1 MLSEQVPE
9 EHGAM
14 INGEQVNDPIEYND
28 QTDNIVED
36 DGTNT
41 LIHDKFNV

>member
-1 MLSEQVPE
+1 MLLEQVPE

-14 INGEQVNDPIEYND
+14 NNGEQLNDHIEED
-28 QTDNIVED
+28 DHTDNIVED

-41 LIHDKFNV
+41 FIHD